1 MKMNGSVPALRVMSC
16 NEEPVNSRGDFVL
29 YWMTAF
35 RRVSWNF
42 SLDRAVDWARELQK
56 PLLILEALRCD
67 YPWASDRLHA
77 FVLEG
82 MAHNAHELA
91 EGPVSY
97 YPYVERSRGE
107 GKGLLKRLSQ
117 NACVIVTDYFP
128 CFFIPAMTKAA
139 AAKVGVLMEKVDGNG
154 LIPLQLSDKVFQAA
168 YHFRRFSQKHLLPL
182 LNQQPKVR
190 PFAGLKREILNVIPS
205 AVAKRWPGL
214 SFGPNNPIR
223 TFVKTLPIDHQVQPV
238 KDRGGTDSARSLL
251 GTFMDHRLSSYKKD
265 RNHPDSEAESHLSP
279 YLHFGHISSHEIVK
293 GVLEQQGWSPEQ
305 CADQAEGRRE
315 GWWGMDENAEAFL
328 DQIITWRELGFQ
340 FCHYRP
346 DYPEYESL
354 PNWAMETLQKHAE
367 DPKPFLYTV
376 REFEQARTHDPIWN
390 AAQNQLLEEGRIHNY
405 LRMLWGKKIL
415 HWSDSPED
423 ALRIME
429 RLNNR
434 YALDGRDPN
443 SYTGIFWILG
453 RHDRAWGPERP
464 VFGKVRYM
472 TSASTKRKLRMKAYL
487 REYGVN
493 GHGSQKT
500 TR

>member
-1 MKMNGSVPALRVMSC
+1 MNGSLPALRVIPC
-16 NEEPVNSRGDFVL
+16 NEEPVNPHGDFVL

-42 SLDRAVDWARELQK
+42 SLDRAVDWARELHK

-82 MAHNAHELA
+82 MAHNARELA
-91 EGPVSY
+91 KWPVVY
-97 YPYVERSRGE
+97 YPYMERIRGE
-107 GKGLLKRLSQ
+107 GKGLLESLAKD
-117 NACVIVTDYFP
+117 ACVIVTDYFP

-139 AAKVGVLMEKVDGNG
+139 AGKVVVLMEEVDGNG
-154 LIPLQLSDKVFQAA
+154 LIPLQLPEKVFQAA

-182 LNQQPKVR
+182 LSGQPKAR
-190 PFAGLKREILNVIPS
+190 PFAGSKLLPLGAIPEAIIEKWPSLPLKGARS
-205 AVAKRWPGL
+205 
-214 SFGPNNPIR
+214 IR
-223 TFVKTLPIDHQVQPV
+223 TFTNSLPIDHKVGPV
-238 KDRGGTDSARSLL
+238 NVRGGTDAARSAF
-251 GTFMDHRLSSYKKD
+251 GTFMKHRFSSYKKN
-265 RNHPDSEAESHLSP
+265 RNHPDEMAESGLSP

-293 GVLEQQGWSPEQ
+293 GILEQQQWSPKQ
-305 CADQAEGRRE
+305 CSDQAKGQRE

-340 FCHYRP
+340 FCHNLP
-346 DYPEYESL
+346 DYHEYASL
-354 PNWAMETLQKHAE
+354 PNWAMETLQKHAV
-367 DPKPFLYTV
+367 DPRPFLYTV
-376 REFEQARTHDPIWN
+376 TEFEEACTHDPIWN
-390 AAQNQLLEEGRIHNY
+390 AAQNQLLQEGRIHNY

-415 HWSDSPED
+415 HWSATPED

-472 TSASTKRKLRMKAYL
+472 TSASTKRKLRMKEYL
-487 REYGVN
+487 RKYAVN
-493 GHGSQKT
+493 GHGP
-500 TR
+500 